1 MLYLSTSSHLMISEC
16 ILEKKSNTSNS
27 PNLCERENALP
38 SYKICK
44 HHLTDG
50 DVPMWLIEIIHF
62 KRTDNEQRI
71 HINRLEKAIRAS
83 LVIGLFVQSLDSME
97 MYKIG
102 R

>member
-38 SYKICK
+38 SYKICQ

-50 DVPMWLIEIIHF
+50 DVPM
-62 KRTDNEQRI
+62 
-71 HINRLEKAIRAS
+71 
-83 LVIGLFVQSLDSME
+83 
-97 MYKIG
+97 
-102 R
+102 